1 MLKKINNVDE
11 DEDISNDDEKDI
23 PKYSIHSGND
33 VEDLIPKSF
42 KITSNTPVE
51 RMTPAQAQRESFK
64 LARSVEHLKNTMD
77 QLGTNL
83 TSAKKV
89 MDMFKA
95 IRP

>member
-1 MLKKINNVDE
+1 MLQVQTYNE
-11 DEDISNDDEKDI
+11 SEKDI
-23 PKYSIHSGND
+23 PKYSIHTGKD
-33 VEDLIPKSF
+33 EGVDDLIPDSF
-42 KITSNTPVE
+42 KITTKTPVE
-51 RMTPAQAQRESFK
+51 KMTPAQAQRESFK

-89 MDMFKA
+89 MDMSKA